1 MKKLSKKFRILLII
15 VIALGIVFIDGKCQA
30 YNVNES
36 PEPTQ
41 FKISEQPQMDI
52 TTVSIRVHNLIRM
65 IRIILPIIMILFP
78 TIRFLIVKNKI
89 KNKDLPEDEKIEK
102 NTKNRKSFFIWI
114 VIMEIFAIF
123 LDMVILGEIKEPVL

>member
-1 MKKLSKKFRILLII
+1 MKKLSKKFKVLLII
-15 VIALGIVFIDGKCQA
+15 IVVLSIVFICGKCQA

-78 TIRFLIVKNKI
+78 TIRFLIIKNKI
-89 KNKDLPEDEKIEK
+89 KNKDLPENEEI
-102 NTKNRKSFFIWI
+102 KNRKNFFIWI
-114 VIMEIFAIF
+114 VIMGIFAIF
-123 LDMVILGEIKEPVL
+123 LDIVILGEIKEPVL

>member
-1 MKKLSKKFRILLII
+1 MKKLSKKFKVLLII
-15 VIALGIVFIDGKCQA
+15 VALSIVFICGKCQA

-78 TIRFLIVKNKI
+78 TIRFLIIKNKI
-89 KNKDLPEDEKIEK
+89 KNKDLPENEEI
-102 NTKNRKSFFIWI
+102 KNRKNFFIWI
-114 VIMEIFAIF
+114 VIMGIFAIF
-123 LDMVILGEIKEPVL
+123 LDIVILREIKEPVL